1 MSEGVVVDLMPVAF
15 DKGTHEEE
23 QSGLGLVE
31 VGDQHLHNLVV
42 IAWGDDNLGAGMKH
56 VEVVGVH
63 PGQETF

>member
-15 DKGTHEEE
+15 DKGAHEEK
-23 QSGLGLVE
+23 QRGLGLVE

-42 IAWGDDNLGAGMKH
+42 IAWSDDNLGAGVED